1 MTTDLGID
9 LPQPPAN
16 GNADPNPKTT
26 AGSMVEML
34 RRYYI
39 PDDTRP
45 AWLFAAEIE
54 APGPSGRRADLIT
67 LGVTAATSCK
77 LIGHE
82 IKVNR
87 ADVLNELAD
96 LTKCDPWMQ
105 YCDFWWLVVPHLS
118 LVEGLAIPETWG
130 IMLPPSGRRTRS
142 VTIHRQ
148 APKLEP
154 VNQAPALRSL
164 TARVHWRLRDEKFHH
179 LRSRNEVETLRS
191 RIEVLERD
199 PGRRSRNADP
209 TGEFIAQVIKK
220 LGGTW
225 DGETIRGY
233 NTGALTVDD
242 VVTALAD
249 LKQIRALAER
259 AETAY
264 QHAKAN
270 LQTARDIIARTLT
283 DLEPKK
289 GSRRESVPT
298 PGRTGT

>member
-9 LPQPPAN
+9 LPKPPAN
-16 GNADPNPKTT
+16 GNADPDPKTT
-26 AGSMVEML
+26 SGAMVEML

-45 AWLFAAEIE
+45 AWLFAPEIE

-67 LGVTAATSCK
+67 LGVTLATSRK

-82 IKVNR
+82 IKVSR
-87 ADVLNELAD
+87 PDVQTELAD

-105 YCDFWWLVVPHLS
+105 YCDHWWLVVPHLS
-118 LVEGLAIPETWG
+118 LVEGLPIPETWG

-142 VTIHRQ
+142 MTIHRQ
-148 APKLEP
+148 APKLAP
-154 VNQAPALRSL
+154 INQVPALVAL
-164 TARVHWRLRDEKFHH
+164 AARVHWRLRDEKFNHQRS
-179 LRSRNEVETLRS
+179 LREVETLRS
-191 RIEVLERD
+191 RNELLERE
-199 PGRRSRNADP
+199 PARRSRGQDP
-209 TGEFIAQVIKK
+209 TWEFIEQVVRK

-225 DGETIRGY
+225 DGDTIRGY

-242 VVTALAD
+242 VVSALAD
-249 LKQIRALAER
+249 LKQVRALAER

-264 QHAKAN
+264 KHAKAN
-270 LQTARDIIARTLT
+270 LITARDIITRTLS

-289 GSRRESVPT
+289 GTRP
-298 PGRTGT
+298 